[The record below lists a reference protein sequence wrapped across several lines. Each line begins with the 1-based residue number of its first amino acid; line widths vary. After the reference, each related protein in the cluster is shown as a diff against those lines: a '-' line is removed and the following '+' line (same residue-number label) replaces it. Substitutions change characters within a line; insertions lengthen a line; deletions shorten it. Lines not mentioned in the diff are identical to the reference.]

1 MLSSIKSR
9 WYEQGG
15 YREVMV
21 IALPLILSTGSWSLQ
36 HFVDRMFLTWYSAE
50 AIAASMPAG
59 LLNWTILSL
68 FIGTAGYANTFVAQY
83 YGAKQYDRVGP
94 AVWQANYLTILAVLF
109 AIPVYMGAETIFA
122 WADHGEKVME
132 LEVIYFQILL
142 FGTPFVV
149 ISNAVS
155 GFFSGLGKTWIVMWA
170 NVAGVVVNII
180 LDYLVIFGNYGFPEM
195 GIAGAGWATV
205 VAAATTSVIFL
216 VLFMRE
222 KYNTMYNTRGWQFE
236 KELFSRLIRFGLPNG
251 IQFVLDLLAFSI
263 FIMLIGRLGTIE
275 LAASNIAFNI
285 NTLAFLPMFGM
296 SIAVSTL
303 VGQALGDNDAQLA
316 ERSTWS
322 AFHIAFA
329 FFVSIGVAFFMIP
342 DLFLWPFALEADPV
356 TFAPIYSMTA
366 ILLQFIA
373 FYCLFDAGV
382 MIFSGALKGAG
393 DTRFVAIASFAGSW
407 GIMVV
412 PSLIGIWFFDAGV
425 YWLWTAL
432 AAYVAIVAFVFY
444 WRFRDEK
451 WKEMRVIETEEE
463 DQEETNK
470 KTAEPESLAKKVA
483 PTELPGN

>member
-1 MLSSIKSR
+1 MSSLLKQR
-9 WYEQGG
+9 WHETGG

-36 HFVDRMFLTWYSAE
+36 HFVDRMFLTWYSPE

-83 YGAKQYDRVGP
+83 YGAKQFERVGP
-94 AVWQANYLTILAVLF
+94 AVWQAIYLLFPAILLAV
-109 AIPVYMGAETIFA
+109 PVYLVADTIFA
-122 WADHGEKVME
+122 MGDHGP
-132 LEVIYFQILL
+132 EVIEMEIIYFRILL

-170 NVAGVVVNII
+170 NFAGVIVNII
-180 LDYLVIFGNYGFPEM
+180 LDYIMIFGWLGFPGM

-205 VAAATTSVIFL
+205 IAAAVTAFVFL
-216 VLFMRE
+216 AVFARE
-222 KYNTMYNTRGWQFE
+222 EYNKTFYTRSGWRLDR
-236 KELFSRLIRFGLPNG
+236 ELFGRLIRFGLPNG
-251 IQFVLDLLAFSI
+251 IQFTLDLMAFSMFI
-263 FIMLIGRLGTIE
+263 FLIGRLGTID

-285 NTLAFLPMFGM
+285 NTLAFLPMFGL

-303 VGQALGDNDAQLA
+303 VGQALGDNKPELA
-316 ERSTWS
+316 EKSTWS

-329 FFVSIGVAFFMIP
+329 FFVSIGVAFFLIP
-342 DLFLWPFALEADPV
+342 DLFLWPFAVKADPA
-356 TFAPIYSMTA
+356 TFAPIYSMA
-366 ILLQFIA
+366 VILLQFIA

-407 GIMVV
+407 GIMVI
-412 PSLIGIWFFDAGV
+412 PSIIAMTWFGGGV
-425 YWLWTAL
+425 YTLWAFL
-432 AAYVAIVAFVFY
+432 SAYVAIVAFVFW
-444 WRFRDEK
+444 WRFKQER
-451 WKEMRVIETEEE
+451 WKDMRVIETVGEEVEIE
-463 DQEETNK
+463 DDQPIV
-470 KTAEPESLAKKVA
+470 EPIDRKIA
-483 PTELPGN
+483 PSELSGN